1 MNDGRTFREK
11 KNYHF
16 FMNQTNFLKDFENK
30 RFFGTIFFNK
40 CSYFYRMND
49 FLMYERLY

>member
-30 RFFGTIFFNK
+30 RFLEQFFNNY
-40 CSYFYRMND
+40 SYYYRTND